1 MIEKHLNFTNKPF
14 LKLCQQLGGVHH
26 VINLIEQLNTDTQY
40 FYLKKYPPVK
50 PQDIE
55 QFKHDGQLKRLTPFY
70 CVWKKTTQD
79 SINGRSLIKTV
90 DLLDELE
97 YSINHGVFVPEN
109 IYFSTIER
117 IDLMRQRINQQK
129 TSN

>member
-1 MIEKHLNFTNKPF
+1 MIEKHLNFINKPL

-26 VINLIEQLNTDTQY
+26 VINLIEQLNTETQY
-40 FYLKKYPPVK
+40 FYLKKLQPVK

-55 QFKHDGQLKRLTPFY
+55 QFKYNGQLKRLKPHY
-70 CVWKKTTQD
+70 YVWELVKPD
-79 SINGRSLIKTV
+79 AFNGRSLIKTV

>member
-40 FYLKKYPPVK
+40 FYLKKLPPIK

-55 QFKHDGQLKRLTPFY
+55 QFKHDGQPKRLKPY
-70 CVWKKTTQD
+70 YHVWETVEPD
-79 SINGRSLIKTV
+79 VFNGRSLIKTV